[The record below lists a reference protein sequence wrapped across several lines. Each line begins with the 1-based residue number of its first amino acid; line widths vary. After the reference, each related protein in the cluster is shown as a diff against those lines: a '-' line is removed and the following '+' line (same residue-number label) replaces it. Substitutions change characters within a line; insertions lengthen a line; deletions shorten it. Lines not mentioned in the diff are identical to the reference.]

1 MHSTGLTQTLSAM
14 SWSSFPPSP
23 LPSLK
28 LSLSHTATLP
38 CTTTTLYKTELSFF
52 TCRERDF
59 VYPPHSRRSPID
71 RERPPVTGEQVGG
84 NTNLPVKKIQINKQ
98 NILISQIL
106 CQAIS
111 PFYFCYKILVYFK
124 TTKHSKL

>member
-1 MHSTGLTQTLSAM
+1 MHSTGLAQTLSAI

-23 LPSLK
+23 LPASK

-38 CTTTTLYKTELSFF
+38 CSECSLFF